1 MIAAAERRQRR
12 VLVATWAIGLLAF
25 AAVIVVVLR
34 LSELEQMAR
43 LLRELRPRW
52 FLAAFALQAATYVC
66 AAAVWHVALARGG
79 YEQSTRSLV
88 PVALAMLFANQAV
101 PTAGL
106 SGSAIV
112 LRALVLRGVPENFA
126 MGTLLVGL
134 VTTYAAYMLAL
145 AASVALM
152 VSAHLVF
159 RALLAVAGVFAAAAL
174 AIPAGILWYMRSAS
188 PRLRERASRVPLVGK
203 ALAALANAPTELL
216 RDPLVLRR
224 TVVLQLIEL
233 VLDAAT
239 LYVMLVAIG
248 VPEKPSAAFASF
260 TIAYAASSVGL
271 TPLGLGTF
279 EGACI
284 GMLRLFGVGL
294 EAALAATLLLRAF
307 TLWLPMIPGFIC
319 ARLVV
324 TPSRV

>member
-1 MIAAAERRQRR
+1 MISGAGRRQRR
-12 VLVATWAIGLLAF
+12 VLVATWVIGVLAL

-34 LSELEQMAR
+34 LSELQQMAR
-43 LLRELRPRW
+43 VLRQLRPRW
-52 FLAAFALQAATYVC
+52 FIAAIALQAATYVC
-66 AAAVWHVALARGG
+66 AGAVWHVALAREG
-79 YEQSTRSLV
+79 YRQSTWSLV

-112 LRALVLRGVPENFA
+112 LQALVQREVPENVA

-152 VSAHLVF
+152 VSTHLAF
-159 RALLAVAGVFAAAAL
+159 SALLAVAAVFAVAAV
-174 AIPAGILWYMRSAS
+174 AIPGGILWYMRSAS
-188 PRLRERASRVPLVGK
+188 PRLRERASRVPFIGN

-216 RDPLVLRR
+216 RDPVVLRR
-224 TVVLQLIEL
+224 TVILQLVEL

-260 TIAYAASSVGL
+260 TIAYAAASVGL

-279 EGACI
+279 EGTCI

-294 EAALAATLLLRAF
+294 EAALTATLLLRAF
-307 TLWLPMIPGFIC
+307 TLWLPMIPGFVC
-319 ARLVV
+319 ARMVV
-324 TPSRV
+324 IPRDA

>member
-1 MIAAAERRQRR
+1 MTSIPDRQQRR
-12 VLVATWAIGLLAF
+12 VLVAAWVVGVLAL
-25 AAVIVVVLR
+25 AGVIVVVLR
-34 LSELEQMAR
+34 LSELEQMAK

-52 FLAAFALQAATYVC
+52 FLAALALQGATYLC
-66 AAAVWHVALARGG
+66 AAAVWHVALTRGG
-79 YEQSTRSLV
+79 YRESTRSLV

-112 LRALVLRGVPENFA
+112 LQALVQRGVPENFA

-145 AASVALM
+145 GASVALM
-152 VSAHLVF
+152 VSSHLVF
-159 RALLAVAGVFAAAAL
+159 SALLAVAGVFALAAV
-174 AIPAGILWYMRSAS
+174 AIPGGILWYMRSAS
-188 PRLRERASRVPLVGK
+188 AGLRQRVSRLPLVGRALT
-203 ALAALANAPTELL
+203 ALASAPTELL
-216 RDPLVLRR
+216 RDPVVLRR
-224 TVVLQLIEL
+224 TVLLQLIEL

-239 LYVMLVAIG
+239 LYVILVALG

-307 TLWLPMIPGFIC
+307 TLWLPMIPGFVC
-319 ARLVV
+319 ARVV
-324 TPSRV
+324 VMPRKA